1 MQVLTCKNMGL
12 INKGWYGMFFTYG
25 IWCVA
30 DILSVSPSSEQTDK
44 QKYMRQVSV
53 ARMFESAPMKG

>member
-1 MQVLTCKNMGL
+1 
-12 INKGWYGMFFTYG
+12 MFFTYG